1 VDAARAAVLAWAGES
16 HSTLK
21 EHRDRRTFLSVGLIP
36 EHERLIRVLV
46 ICELDSA
53 QIAVVDRHL
62 PLNRLDQRGDESSY
76 LVAWEDHRPVA
87 HARIA
92 WSGTHLA
99 VPEIQD
105 VFVAADC
112 RRKGIATALA
122 EAAEAE
128 AKARG
133 WEAISLSVSQ
143 DKNPAARS
151 LYTRLGYIAANAAP
165 VRVAGLITLRGRSI
179 EVDDT
184 LIYMTKAL

>member
-1 VDAARAAVLAWAGES
+1 M
-16 HSTLK
+16 
-21 EHRDRRTFLSVGLIP
+21 
-36 EHERLIRVLV
+36 LV
-46 ICELDSA
+46 ICELAAA

-62 PLNRLDQRGDESSY
+62 PLNRLDQTGDESSY
-76 LVAWEDHRPVA
+76 LVAWENHHPVA

-105 VFVAADC
+105 VFVAADH

-122 EAAEAE
+122 EAAEAD

-151 LYTRLGYIAANAAP
+151 LYTRLGYIAANTAP

>member
-1 VDAARAAVLAWAGES
+1 
-16 HSTLK
+16 
-21 EHRDRRTFLSVGLIP
+21 
-36 EHERLIRVLV
+36 V

-62 PLNRLDQRGDESSY
+62 PLNRLDQTGDESSY
-76 LVAWEDHRPVA
+76 LVAWEGDHPVA

-92 WSGTHLA
+92 WSGTHLNL
-99 VPEIQD
+99 PEIQD
-105 VFVAADC
+105 VFVASDH

-143 DKNPAARS
+143 EGNSAARS
-151 LYTRLGYIAANAAP
+151 LYTRLGYIAVDAAP
-165 VRVAGLITLRGRSI
+165 VRVAGLIMLRGRSI